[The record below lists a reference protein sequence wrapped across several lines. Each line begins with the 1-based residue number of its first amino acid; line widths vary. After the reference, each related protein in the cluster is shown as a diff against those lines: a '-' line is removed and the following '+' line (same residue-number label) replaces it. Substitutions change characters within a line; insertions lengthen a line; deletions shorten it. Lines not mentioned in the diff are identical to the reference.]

1 MGAASGDEGD
11 GPVSFIDLMAND
23 VWSEADIIRRTEA
36 MIRSEFPAE
45 IETILNRKIA
55 GAMIGEYVLTE
66 DEQADVAR
74 YKIVAQQAQIEGAAA
89 RADMALLAEVM
100 AHEAA
105 LRRLAE
111 LDLADEERA
120 AAQALVDAA
129 SPEVLSLYAL
139 RNPPVEAVADEA
151 LPA

>member
-1 MGAASGDEGD
+1 M
-11 GPVSFIDLMAND
+11 SFIDLMAND

-66 DEQADVAR
+66 DEQAEVSR

-111 LDLADEERA
+111 PDLAEEEREA
-120 AAQALVDAA
+120 VQALVDAA
-129 SPEVLSLYAL
+129 SPAVLSLYAL
-139 RNPPVEAVADEA
+139 RNPPVAEMADEA

>member
-1 MGAASGDEGD
+1 MGAGAGDEGD

-23 VWSEADIIRRTEA
+23 VWSEADIIRRAEA

-89 RADMALLAEVM
+89 RADMALLADVM

-111 LDLADEERA
+111 PDLADEERA
-120 AAQALVDAA
+120 AVQALVDAA

-139 RNPPVEAVADEA
+139 RNPPVEEVADEA